1 MELARPVSQ
10 ADFEGA
16 MKRVRPS
23 ITRGSEVAVS
33 PGEFAKQ
40 CVVRRASGQIPT
52 RGEAVSSFFGIQHD
66 VLREHTI
73 ASQLW
78 GKSMEPWHQ

>member
-16 MKRVRPS
+16 MKRVGPS

-33 PGEFAKQ
+33 PGK
-40 CVVRRASGQIPT
+40 
-52 RGEAVSSFFGIQHD
+52 H
-66 VLREHTI
+66 
-73 ASQLW
+73 QLFW
-78 GKSMEPWHQ
+78 DCKP

>member
-16 MKRVRPS
+16 MKRVGPS

-33 PGEFAKQ
+33 PGE
-40 CVVRRASGQIPT
+40 
-52 RGEAVSSFFGIQHD
+52 
-66 VLREHTI
+66 
-73 ASQLW
+73 
-78 GKSMEPWHQ
+78 